1 MTSSPFLIVFAIFL
15 NMAVVCLQRGNT
27 LALRN
32 TTNCKN
38 TTKDSQTLVKSL
50 MIILLRMSKQTKRFY
65 SNLLSHFSLPSLLI
79 TFTKLTRLVSKHQ
92 NHLKLQLL
100 SVEDK
105 KRCAEKTID
114 KIGVKRK
121 QIQEIS

>member
-38 TTKDSQTLVKSL
+38 TTKDSQPLVKSL
-50 MIILLRMSKQTKRFY
+50 IIILLRMSKQTKRFY
-65 SNLLSHFSLPSLLI
+65 SNLLSHFSIPSLPI

-100 SVEDK
+100 SFDDK
-105 KRCAEKTID
+105 ERCAEKTTE
-114 KIGVKRK
+114 KFGVKSK
-121 QIQEIS
+121 PIQVIS